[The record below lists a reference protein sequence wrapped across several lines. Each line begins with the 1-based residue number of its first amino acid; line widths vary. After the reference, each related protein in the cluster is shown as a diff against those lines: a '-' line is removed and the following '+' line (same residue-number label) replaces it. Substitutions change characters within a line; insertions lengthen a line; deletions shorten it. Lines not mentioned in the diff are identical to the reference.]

1 MEYLFGFI
9 CTLFKIAIQAGL
21 YVTAALWLTGLA
33 ARRPTSLVKLKRM
46 GYAGWQL
53 WRRLFVVTYMALFVF
68 SCTYWGDHGLGDS
81 ARIPLGHGE
90 EMSELNGTDTYFEP
104 KAPFVISDMGGAQQI
119 DKFKVVD
126 DILCGQ
132 AEETRYFTYNLVT
145 KQSRVFADSLAYNAY
160 AAPRG
165 LPPSGELESF
175 WKQYSRYW
183 GGWRF
188 WLLA

>member
-21 YVTAALWLTGLA
+21 YATAILLLIAITIQ
-33 ARRPTSLVKLKRM
+33 RPTSLLKRL
-46 GYAGWQL
+46 GYDGWQL
-53 WRRLFVVTYMALFVF
+53 WQRLFAMVYVALFVF

-90 EMSELNGTDTYFEP
+90 EMGEINGTETYFEA
-104 KAPFVISDMGGAQQI
+104 KAPFKVSDMGGAQEI
-119 DKFKVVD
+119 DKFKVASDV
-126 DILCGQ
+126 LCGQ
-132 AEETRYFTYNLVT
+132 AEGTRYFTYNLIT
-145 KQSRVFADSLAYNAY
+145 KQSRVFTDSLEYNAY
-160 AAPRG
+160 AAPRR
-165 LPPSGELESF
+165 LPTSRELESF
-175 WKQYSRYW
+175 WKQYGRYW